1 MLFTANETD
10 LGANSMTISEVEAI
24 TAVDRALSE
33 LDEDAAVRVLR
44 WASEKYGQSDSEE
57 GLNEPVSLG
66 PSQPVHQFDEIADLM
81 AAAGPRNGVERVL
94 VAAYWFQV
102 INEHPNVTGQQVNN
116 ALKNLGHAMGNIT
129 DAFSSLIRRKPQL
142 AMQVEKTGSSRQAR
156 KKYKLTIAGI
166 NEVKRMLTPEE
177 AG

>member
-1 MLFTANETD
+1 
-10 LGANSMTISEVEAI
+10 MTISEVEAI

-33 LDEDAAVRVLR
+33 LDEDVAVRVLR
-44 WASEKYGQSDSEE
+44 WATDKYGQQMPEE
-57 GLNEPVSLG
+57 PPVEATSAAPVEPIER
-66 PSQPVHQFDEIADLM
+66 FEEIADLM

-102 INEHPNVTGQQVNN
+102 INEHPSVTGQQVND
-116 ALKNLGHAMGNIT
+116 ALKNLGHAMSNIT

-166 NEVKRMLTPEE
+166 NEVKKLLAPEGE
-177 AG
+177 G

>member
-1 MLFTANETD
+1 
-10 LGANSMTISEVEAI
+10 MTISEVEAI

-33 LDEDAAVRVLR
+33 LDENAAVRVLR
-44 WASEKYGQSDSEE
+44 WASEKYGQPLPEE
-57 GLNEPVSLG
+57 LPVEAVGSA
-66 PSQPVHQFDEIADLM
+66 PVQPLERFEDIADLM
-81 AAAGPRNGVERVL
+81 AAAGPRSGVERVL

-102 INEHPNVTGQQVNN
+102 INEQPNVTGQQVND
-116 ALKNLGHAMGNIT
+116 ALKNLGHAMSNIT

-166 NEVKRMLTPEE
+166 NEVKKLLAPEE
-177 AG
+177 EG